1 MVLSKRNTTRYMY
14 TNNIRI
20 SQVEDEDISEEE
32 NLWVF
37 YTCRVFIGFLKWFTL
52 TSGLMGQIG
61 YERIEPRHVSIYIR
75 ELLLDLRYVA
85 NDFTWC
91 DLSSHVCHR
100 LIKIDHCL
108 VKSRQFKVKMTAF
121 YFSYRDNF
129 IQTTISWFLGQIMVP
144 AFGKWMLANGSRA
157 WRNLFKT
164 TLLVFVVND
173 KCVSELQLYLY
184 SFRKFNRCIVNSF
197 L

>member
-37 YTCRVFIGFLKWFTL
+37 YTCRVFIGYLKWFTL

-61 YERIEPRHVSIYIR
+61 YEHIEPRHVSIYIR

-108 VKSRQFKVKMTAF
+108 VKSRWQP
-121 YFSYRDNF
+121 SISLIEIIF

-173 KCVSELQLYLY
+173 KCVSESQLYLY

>member
-1 MVLSKRNTTRYMY
+1 MKRAQDLKIRAADGTHRKTLAVESNFKCMVLSKRNTTRYMY

-52 TSGLMGQIG
+52 TSGLIGQIG

-100 LIKIDHCL
+100 SIKIDHCL

-129 IQTTISWFLGQIMVP
+129 IQTTISWFLGQIIIP
-144 AFGKWMLANGSRA
+144 AFGKWMLAQWVKSME
-157 WRNLFKT
+157 K
-164 TLLVFVVND
+164 LV
-173 KCVSELQLYLY
+173 
-184 SFRKFNRCIVNSF
+184 
-197 L
+197 